1 MDFFFKK
8 QATHKIF
15 KIHYLAERA
24 KRIWTNIR
32 KKNHTCSRRAQMAF
46 RLLTYIKKKVN
57 NETTRRVQEL
67 DGVYL
72 QSLSRIRRL
81 SFVWQGVTIS
91 YLSTLLLFV
100 FKTFFWYK
108 RVHRNRIVELT
119 IKQSKSIFM
128 GNRVKGNE
136 ILPTNVNK
144 TLPLDKISLLFQL
157 LGQTEKHKRRK
168 FIHVH
173 ALEVKSLVDI

>member
-1 MDFFFKK
+1 MEKSWISFLKNRQPIKYLKSIISRNMQRESEPTFEKK
-8 QATHKIF
+8 T
-15 KIHYLAERA
+15 
-24 KRIWTNIR
+24 T
-32 KKNHTCSRRAQMAF
+32 RAQDERRWHF
-46 RLLTYIKKKVN
+46 VCLLIYKKVN

-108 RVHRNRIVELT
+108 RVVCFT
-119 IKQSKSIFM
+119 QKSYSW
-128 GNRVKGNE
+128 
-136 ILPTNVNK
+136 TDNK
-144 TLPLDKISLLFQL
+144 TKQIYFY
-157 LGQTEKHKRRK
+157 EKPCQGERD
-168 FIHVH
+168 F
-173 ALEVKSLVDI
+173 AN

>member
-15 KIHYLAERA
+15 KIHYLAEHA

-32 KKNHTCSRRAQMAF
+32 KKNHTCSRWAQMAF

-108 RVHRNRIVELT
+108 RVVCFT
-119 IKQSKSIFM
+119 QKSYSW
-128 GNRVKGNE
+128 
-136 ILPTNVNK
+136 TDNK
-144 TLPLDKISLLFQL
+144 TKQIYFYGKPCQGERDF
-157 LGQTEKHKRRK
+157 
-168 FIHVH
+168 
-173 ALEVKSLVDI
+173 AN

>member
-1 MDFFFKK
+1 M
-8 QATHKIF
+8 
-15 KIHYLAERA
+15 R
-24 KRIWTNIR
+24 
-32 KKNHTCSRRAQMAF
+32 
-46 RLLTYIKKKVN
+46 
-57 NETTRRVQEL
+57 EL
-67 DGVYL
+67 FAL
-72 QSLSRIRRL
+72 
-81 SFVWQGVTIS
+81 
-91 YLSTLLLFV
+91 
-100 FKTFFWYK
+100 
-108 RVHRNRIVELT
+108 HRNRIVELT

>member
-15 KIHYLAERA
+15 KIHYLAEHA

-32 KKNHTCSRRAQMAF
+32 KKKTHVLKMSADGISSAY
-46 RLLTYIKKKVN
+46 LYKKKVN

-81 SFVWQGVTIS
+81 SFVW
-91 YLSTLLLFV
+91 
-100 FKTFFWYK
+100 
-108 RVHRNRIVELT
+108 
-119 IKQSKSIFM
+119 
-128 GNRVKGNE
+128 
-136 ILPTNVNK
+136 
-144 TLPLDKISLLFQL
+144 
-157 LGQTEKHKRRK
+157 
-168 FIHVH
+168 
-173 ALEVKSLVDI
+173 

>member
-15 KIHYLAERA
+15 KIHYLAEHA

-32 KKNHTCSRRAQMAF
+32 KKNHTCSRWAQMAF
-46 RLLTYIKKKVN
+46 RLLTYIKKVN

-100 FKTFFWYK
+100 FKIFFGYK
-108 RVHRNRIVELT
+108 RVVCFT
-119 IKQSKSIFM
+119 QKSYSW
-128 GNRVKGNE
+128 
-136 ILPTNVNK
+136 TDNK
-144 TLPLDKISLLFQL
+144 TKQIYFYGKPCQGERDF
-157 LGQTEKHKRRK
+157 
-168 FIHVH
+168 
-173 ALEVKSLVDI
+173 AN